1 MVTKPPIVTLDS
13 AQDLKR
19 IAIALE
25 VWLSMQSRGPEL
37 EYPVSKLAGFS
48 WESIGAEV
56 IEADDRGAVVVRWM
70 FHTWRRLEAGQDLIF
85 QRAVSQTQRSI
96 LAVFNGS
103 PLFEPTTKQPE
114 QPHE

>member
-1 MVTKPPIVTLDS
+1 MSKSPIITLDS

-25 VWLSMQSRGPEL
+25 VWLSMQPRGPEL
-37 EYPVSKLAGFS
+37 EYPAAQLAEFN
-48 WESIGAEV
+48 WENIGAEV
-56 IEADDRGAVVVRWM
+56 VETDDKGAVTVRWM
-70 FHTWRRLEAGQDLIF
+70 FRNWRRLEAGQDVIF

-103 PLFEPTTKQPE
+103 PMFEPTTMPKA
-114 QPHE
+114 